1 MFGDLKFVKLI
12 SLVYEFNSCY
22 EFNFKFILASLYY
35 FSFVIINSLRI
46 IFSWNQPIFTFVLKS
61 FT

>member
-35 FSFVIINSLRI
+35 FSFVIINSLQI
-46 IFSWNQPIFTFVLKS
+46 IFPEINPFSHLFLKS

>member
-12 SLVYEFNSCY
+12 NLVYEFNSCY

-46 IFSWNQPIFTFVLKS
+46 IFSWNQPTFTFVLKS